1 MASQLSATRS
11 DVTVMVALELDDPID
26 RLRALKAADQE
37 LANWLSEAVGQ
48 ARQAGRSWAE
58 IGDALG
64 VSRQAAWQ
72 LYNSGLRSAIA
83 NARAEAGLLEEEA
96 QALAAEELRAVRAR
110 RQRSRSSSAP

>member
-1 MASQLSATRS
+1 MGSQLSATRS
-11 DVTVMVALELDDPID
+11 DVTVVVALEPDDPID

-37 LANWLSEAVGQ
+37 VANWLSDAVGE
-48 ARQAGRSWAE
+48 ARRAGRSWAE

-83 NARAEAGLLEEEA
+83 RSRAEANLSEDEA
-96 QALAAEELRAVRAR
+96 LGIANEELRAVRSR
-110 RQRSRSSSAP
+110 RPK